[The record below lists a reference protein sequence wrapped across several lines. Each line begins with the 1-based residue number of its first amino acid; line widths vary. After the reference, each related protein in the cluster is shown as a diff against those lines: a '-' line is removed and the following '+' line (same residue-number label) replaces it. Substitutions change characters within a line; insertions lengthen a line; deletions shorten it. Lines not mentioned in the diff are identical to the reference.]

1 MDITLQAKKDLI
13 IREAITEKTDK
24 IKVLEVTDNYTS
36 VSALIQLGTTDPKRA
51 GMQNTKSIILW
62 DEEAYKAIGQW
73 TDTDVQNRLKTIL

>member
-13 IREAITEKTDK
+13 IREAITQNTDK

-36 VSALIQLGTTDPKRA
+36 VSALIQIGQPTPDANK
-51 GMQNTKSIILW
+51 NIKHIILW
-62 DEEAYKAIGQW
+62 DGADYEAIGQW